1 MIVDASAMP
10 SRMAREAFFLSILRS
25 DAMRAPVQPPV
36 PGSGIPTKSVRPRNS
51 AFWIPSDLPRALA
64 SSFLTIPP
72 KCFVGRSQSK
82 IFSIKKRMNG
92 IGRILPIAEKN
103 LLDKKENERN
113 RQNIADRRKEQRLPQ
128 GQHKK
133 TRKRNAAAQF
143 NERQHRDQRH
153 EKLRGQKAQI
163 CLKPI
168 NYYLQI

>member
-1 MIVDASAMP
+1 M
-10 SRMAREAFFLSILRS
+10 LRGTK
-25 DAMRAPVQPPV
+25 PV
-36 PGSGIPTKSVRPRNS
+36 
-51 AFWIPSDLPRALA
+51 
-64 SSFLTIPP
+64 
-72 KCFVGRSQSK
+72 
-82 IFSIKKRMNG
+82 
-92 IGRILPIAEKN
+92 KN

-128 GQHKK
+128 GQHQK
-133 TRKRNAAAQF
+133 TRKRNAAAQL

>member
-1 MIVDASAMP
+1 M
-10 SRMAREAFFLSILRS
+10 LRGTK
-25 DAMRAPVQPPV
+25 PV
-36 PGSGIPTKSVRPRNS
+36 
-51 AFWIPSDLPRALA
+51 
-64 SSFLTIPP
+64 
-72 KCFVGRSQSK
+72 
-82 IFSIKKRMNG
+82 
-92 IGRILPIAEKN
+92 KN

>member
-25 DAMRAPVQPPV
+25 DAM
-36 PGSGIPTKSVRPRNS
+36 S
-51 AFWIPSDLPRALA
+51 
-64 SSFLTIPP
+64 
-72 KCFVGRSQSK
+72 
-82 IFSIKKRMNG
+82 KKRQTEKFGFLDPVRLAKGSRLKLFDNSTKMLRG
-92 IGRILPIAEKN
+92 TEPVKN